1 MQIDIKELNESLQ
14 FFDESMNDIVAHP
27 PESVNPMQL
36 VTHYNKIKNVL
47 ALVLKE
53 KDE

>member
-1 MQIDIKELNESLQ
+1 MQIDKKELDESLQ
-14 FFDESMNDIVAHP
+14 FFDAAMNDIVSYP

-53 KDE
+53 NDE

>member
-1 MQIDIKELNESLQ
+1 MSIDKAELQESLE
-14 FFDESMNDIVAHP
+14 FFDNAMNDIVAHP

-47 ALVLKE
+47 ALMLKDKE
-53 KDE
+53 